1 MFQQGIAKTQHF
13 QKFHITK
20 ELTQCIFGQN
30 SYSKRNVLDKLSY
43 VSLFLFLL
51 STFEN
56 VKTHR
61 FNYGLLGQN
70 STSKQLKNLKE
81 KHDNLFQQISVETP
95 NAYDKLCLTQ
105 YTFHCDHQPYH
116 SQNSVRAKKFSEC
129 I

>member
-1 MFQQGIAKTQHF
+1 MFQQVIAKTQHF
-13 QKFHITK
+13 QKFHITEK
-20 ELTQCIFGQN
+20 LTQCIFGQS

-70 STSKQLKNLKE
+70 LTSKQLKNLK
-81 KHDNLFQQISVETP
+81 KKRDKLFQHISAEKP

-105 YTFHCDHQPYH
+105 YTFHCDHQSYH
-116 SQNSVRAKKFSEC
+116 SQNSVRAKNFF
-129 I
+129 